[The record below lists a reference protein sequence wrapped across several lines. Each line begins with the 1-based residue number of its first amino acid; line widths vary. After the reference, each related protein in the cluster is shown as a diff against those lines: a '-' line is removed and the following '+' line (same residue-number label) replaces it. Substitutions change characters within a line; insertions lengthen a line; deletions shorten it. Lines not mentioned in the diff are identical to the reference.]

1 MNMKAIFVVM
11 NTTSAVLI
19 DRVGRATQNNILIED
34 KTCGKSVVT

>member
-19 DRVGRATQNNILIED
+19 DMVGRATQNNILIED
-34 KTCGKSVVT
+34 KTYGTSVVT